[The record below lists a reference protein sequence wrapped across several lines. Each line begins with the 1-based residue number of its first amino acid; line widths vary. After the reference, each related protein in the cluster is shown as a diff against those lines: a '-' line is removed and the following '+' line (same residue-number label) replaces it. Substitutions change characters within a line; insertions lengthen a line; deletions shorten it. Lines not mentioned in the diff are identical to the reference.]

1 MERIW
6 NQTLERSVVMNDP
19 SFPDLKK
26 FFHPRSMAIIGASTD
41 PNRIGGKPLN
51 YSFRHGYNPEVLKIY
66 PVNPKV
72 QEILGLKCY
81 PDVLQIPDEVDLAL
95 IALPANNVMDAV
107 EQCVGKKIPFGII
120 FSSGFGELGDEG
132 KKLELEVVRKASTG
146 GMRLCG
152 PNCQGMINLQDRIFG
167 SFTPS
172 LDIEKITPGKIG
184 FVSQSGAFAGSI
196 FNFAQQRRIGLS
208 YWVSIGNQSDLLVLD
223 CFMEMLNDER
233 TKVLGAYVEGFKDSQ
248 KLKWV
253 SDAALEKGKPLII
266 LKGGRSQRGAQ
277 AALSHTGTIA
287 GSIDVGNAAFRQYGL
302 ISVDGVEECF
312 DIATLFA
319 DIGFAPGGGIGIL
332 TTSGAAGVLLTD
344 RCEFYGLRLAELG
357 EETKRK
363 LRKSLPSFG
372 SAENPVDLTAQMIN
386 NPSIF
391 TDSLEVFMSDEN
403 VGLVL
408 IMFTMVT
415 GELAQMCSDFL
426 RKVVKETNKPVVVC
440 WMATKLSDQYIGEVQ
455 QAGIPIYETPYRC
468 IRAVNALIKYSE
480 RLKKAK
486 AQKIISLPSVNPAA
500 MTEIEGILNMAIQK
514 KKNRLT
520 EYEGKEILKLYGIPV
535 TRSILCQRKEEAI
548 RAANEIGFP
557 VVAKIESPDILH
569 RTDAGA
575 VKLNIRDRENLAK
588 AYGDILDNCKKYK
601 PDAEIIGVSISEMIP
616 PGKEVIVGTSFDSEF
631 GPYVMVGLGG
641 VWVEVLK
648 DVSFRMI
655 PLSET
660 DAEEMVQEIKGWK
673 ILKGIRGEPPSDIE
687 ALVKTLIRVS
697 KLMER
702 FCDRIAECE
711 INPLLVYP
719 KGGGVKALDCMV
731 KLR

>member
-1 MERIW
+1 
-6 NQTLERSVVMNDP
+6 MNDP
-19 SFPDLKK
+19 LFPDLKK

-66 PVNPKV
+66 PVNPKA
-72 QEILGLKCY
+72 QEIMGLECY
-81 PDVLQIPDEVDLAL
+81 PDVLQIPNEVDLAL
-95 IALPANNVMDAV
+95 IALPANNVLDAV
-107 EQCVGKKIPFGII
+107 EQCVKKKIPFGII

-132 KKLELEVVRKASTG
+132 KKLEHEVVRKARAG

-152 PNCQGMINLQDRIFG
+152 PNCQGMINLHDRIFG

-172 LDIEKITPGKIG
+172 LDIDKITPGKIG

-196 FNFAQQRRIGLS
+196 FNFAQQRKIGLS
-208 YWVSIGNQSDLLVLD
+208 YWVSIGNQSDLSVLE

-233 TKVLGAYVEGFKDSQ
+233 TRVLGTYVEGFKDSQ
-248 KLKWV
+248 KLRWV

-266 LKGGRSQRGAQ
+266 LKGGKTQRGAH

-287 GSIDVGNAAFRQYGL
+287 GSIDVGNGAFRQYGL
-302 ISVDGVEECF
+302 ISVDGIEECF

-319 DIGFAPGGGIGIL
+319 DIGFAPEGGIGIL

-344 RCEFYGLRLAELG
+344 RCEFYGLRLAELE
-357 EETKRK
+357 EETKRN

-391 TDSLEVFMSDEN
+391 TDSLEVFMSDKN

-408 IMFTMVT
+408 VMFTMVT
-415 GELAQMCSDFL
+415 GELARICSDFL
-426 RKVVKETNKPVVVC
+426 RKVVKETDKPVVVC
-440 WMATKLSDQYIGEVQ
+440 WMATKLADQYIEEVR
-455 QAGIPIYETPYRC
+455 AEGIPVYETPYRC

-480 RLKKAK
+480 RLRKVK
-486 AQKIISLPSVNPAA
+486 AQKMISFPSVTPLVV
-500 MTEIEGILNMAIQK
+500 TEIERIFNKVIK
-514 KKNRLT
+514 EKKNRLT
-520 EYEGKEILKLYGIPV
+520 EYEGKEILKLAGIPV
-535 TRSILCQRKEEAI
+535 TRSILCQKKEEAI
-548 RAANEIGFP
+548 RAANKIGFP

-575 VKLNIRDRENLAK
+575 IRLNIQNKEQLIQSHEE
-588 AYGDILDNCKKYK
+588 ILINSKRYK
-601 PDAEIIGVSISEMIP
+601 PDAEILGVSISEMAP
-616 PGKEVIVGTSFDSEF
+616 PGKEVIVGSSFDSEF

-655 PLSET
+655 PLSQT
-660 DAEEMVQEIKGWK
+660 DAEEMIEEIKAWK

-687 ALVKTLIRVS
+687 ALVEVLIKVS

-702 FCDRIAECE
+702 FGDCIAECE
-711 INPLLVYP
+711 INPLVLYP